1 MNVEALVIIQSSIRY
16 LEKPFKWILLILSL
30 MSLSKEIFQVV
41 YDKWEY
47 FFDVANYVEWA
58 LYICAILFLVDNGSE
73 TPEAKVS
80 FKNNLAKTESP
91 L

>member
-1 MNVEALVIIQSSIRY
+1 M
-16 LEKPFKWILLILSL
+16 ILSL

-58 LYICAILFLVDNGSE
+58 LYICTILFLVDNGSE

-80 FKNNLAKTESP
+80 FRNKLAKTESP